1 MARQDKL
8 PVWVREN
15 VPNDAV
21 WGETYVVAR
30 KEETRNGNRVYIK
43 RFLKD
48 PVDAS
53 ITGREI
59 KDSLEFSASPAF
71 GIALIV
77 IGAIAAVLTFI
88 LKKPEESPN
97 YLILVCAVA
106 ALIGGVYLTVKSAKA
121 ALEIASIASFEAL
134 EPYIKKALNE
144 KVFDAEIAA
153 RKAELGETGAGYAGY
168 FCVPARLAAQ
178 GDLSSARQNFEPGD
192 ELRSRLIAL
201 AATVPEQ
208 SRRLVR
214 KG

>member
-1 MARQDKL
+1 MAKQDKL
-8 PVWVREN
+8 PAWVREN

-30 KEETRNGNRVYIK
+30 KEETRSGNRVNIK

-48 PVDAS
+48 PVEAS
-53 ITGREI
+53 ITGKQI
-59 KDSLEFSASPAF
+59 KDSLEFSVSPVS

-77 IGAIAAVLTFI
+77 IGAIAAALTFI

-106 ALIGGVYLTVKSAKA
+106 ALIGGVYLTVKSVRA
-121 ALEIASIASFEAL
+121 APEIASIASFEAL
-134 EPYIKKALNE
+134 APYIEKALNE
-144 KVFDAEIAA
+144 KVFTDEIAA
-153 RKAELGETGAGYAGY
+153 RKAELGETGSGYAGY

-192 ELRSRLIAL
+192 ELRAQLIAL
-201 AATVPEQ
+201 AATIPEE
-208 SRRLVR
+208 SRRLVQ